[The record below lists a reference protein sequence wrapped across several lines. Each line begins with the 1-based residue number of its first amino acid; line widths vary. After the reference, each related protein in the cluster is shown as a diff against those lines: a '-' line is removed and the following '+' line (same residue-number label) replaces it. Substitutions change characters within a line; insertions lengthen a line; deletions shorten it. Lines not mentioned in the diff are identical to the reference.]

1 MWLGKEQENVTA
13 ADLVD
18 GPEPLIG
25 GVGVS
30 ARGEQ
35 VGGLGPDPGHLSNTF
50 ISQAYL

>member
-1 MWLGKEQENVTA
+1 MLGTEQENVTA

-30 ARGEQ
+30 ARGQQ
-35 VGGLGPDPGHLSNTF
+35 VGVLVPDPGHLSNTF
-50 ISQAYL
+50 ISQTFS

>member
-1 MWLGKEQENVTA
+1 MLGKEQENVLP

-30 ARGEQ
+30 SRSQE
-35 VGGLGPDPGHLSNTF
+35 VGVLVPDPGHLSNTF
-50 ISQAYL
+50 VRQTCL

>member
-30 ARGEQ
+30 ARGEE
-35 VGGLGPDPGHLSNTF
+35 VGVLVPDPGHLNNTF
-50 ISQAYL
+50 IRQTYL